1 MALVRDVADEE
12 LASRV
17 EQHERARLVTML
29 VENDHLSGEA
39 IRMDGALRMAAR

>member
-29 VENDHLSGEA
+29 VEHDHLFGEV